1 MAHTVEKGNRKTNHV
16 ARHLRTTWQRWQE
29 RLSRQHAGLRLY
41 QWVWIVLCIVLSLVV
56 GAPRILSRPLIY
68 QAQAETHFDASR
80 YRSLY
85 EADGSPGYHFQIAF
99 KDALDALRQRAL
111 AHREL
116 RFGRP
121 DYRIEYVPQEPG
133 VVHVAGI
140 GPTAQEAR
148 QLANAGAVELV
159 RQIQAAGGREILR
172 NLLGWEEVR
181 ALHGEPVQS
190 PFGSHLRAIIEY
202 DAFPMSLPIG
212 KVSAQMSVEDLSPAE
227 QSDLTRALEA
237 RDDLWTFEINTHNAT
252 LDALCGTAWLT
263 TTPRREA
270 VLRLCAA
277 ANPDARATLDQR
289 NTAIVRRQVIRE
301 ALTYML
307 REYHTTFTPWDR
319 GGVFSEG
326 AALPSHPEPRY
337 IGPLLALTVLTGLC
351 VGGVSVAIDRSAG
364 LVPKLGEL
372 WRYQELI
379 RDLVVRELR
388 VRYKGS
394 VLGYLWTQL
403 APLLMMSIF
412 TFVFTVLLPSNIAIF
427 PVFLIVALLPWNYC
441 NEAVAAGTRSIL
453 DNANLVKKVFF
464 PREILPLASIFS
476 SLLNYVL
483 SLPMMFLVIAVTQ
496 WLLLGRLNFSWT
508 FLYLPVVLIIQTLFL
523 IGVVLFLSALAVFFR
538 DIVHLIGILLLFWFF
553 LTPVFYSLNA
563 VSTPMVARV
572 IRWLNPMASII
583 DFYRDILYGNAVP
596 IGKVPTP
603 AIPALDSMLRVI
615 VTTLLML
622 AVGYWFFQRHSG
634 KFGEVL

>member
-1 MAHTVEKGNRKTNHV
+1 MFHIVKDTSNIATHFR
-16 ARHLRTTWQRWQE
+16 ATWQRWKSV
-29 RLSRQHAGLRLY
+29 LTRQHAGLLFY
-41 QWVWIVLCIVLSLVV
+41 QWLWIAWCIVLSLVV
-56 GAPRILSRPLIY
+56 GAPRILSRPVIY
-68 QAQAETHFDASR
+68 QARAETHFDTSR
-80 YRSLY
+80 YHGLY
-85 EADGSPGYHFQIAF
+85 QSDGSPGLHFQIAF
-99 KDALDALRQRAL
+99 KDAREALNQRAL

-121 DYRIEYVPQEPG
+121 DYHIEYVSQEPG
-133 VVHVAGI
+133 VVSVYGI
-140 GPTAQEAR
+140 SSTAQEAR

-159 RQIQAAGGREILR
+159 RQIQASGGREILR
-172 NLLGWEEVR
+172 NLLGWELVG
-181 ALHGEPVQS
+181 ALHGEPPQLPDS
-190 PFGSHLRAIIEY
+190 PHLRAIIEY

-212 KVSAQMSVEDLSPAE
+212 IVSDRVSIGDLSPEE

-252 LDALCGTAWLT
+252 LDVLCGTAWLT

-270 VLRLCAA
+270 VLRLCAD
-277 ANPDARATLDQR
+277 ANADARNALDQR
-289 NTAIVRRQVIRE
+289 NSAITRRQVIRE
-301 ALTYML
+301 ALIALL
-307 REYHTTFTPWDR
+307 REHQVTFTPWKP
-319 GGVFSEG
+319 GVVFSKA
-326 AALPSHPEPRY
+326 AALPTEPEPRY
-337 IGPLLALTVLTGLC
+337 IGHLLALTVLTGLG
-351 VGGVSVAIDRSAG
+351 VGVVSVAIDRSAG

-412 TFVFTVLLPSNIAIF
+412 TFVFTILLPSNIAIF

-464 PREILPLASIFS
+464 PREILPLASILS

-483 SLPMMFLVIAVTQ
+483 SLPMMFLVMGVTQ

-508 FLYLPVVLIIQTLFL
+508 FLYLPVMLVVQTLFL

-538 DIVHLIGILLLFWFF
+538 DVVHLIGILLMFWFF

-583 DFYRDILYGNAVP
+583 DFYRDILYGNTVP

-603 AIPALDSMLRVI
+603 AIPALDSMLRVV
-615 VTTLLML
+615 VTTLLVL